1 MHIETTHNPLSTCHL
16 LRQSYWDDGKPK
28 KRTIANL
35 SGLPQH
41 AIEALR
47 QALKTGQVPTLHKP
61 TLTNKKDHGAV
72 SAILNIIQNTRL
84 DQTIFYRTSRERNV
98 VLAMLIARILRPGAK
113 LRVERELSTNGTTTL
128 AGLLNL
134 KDTPVEDLY
143 HAMDWLLSRQKRI
156 EKKLAQ
162 RHVGEGD
169 ILMLDVSSS
178 YLEGHA
184 CPLAQYGYSRDHR
197 RDRPQ
202 VIYALLCTA
211 QGCPIAIEAF
221 AGNISDAMTLSNQ
234 VVKIRERFGLSKVV
248 LVGDRGMISQARID
262 EDLQPNG
269 FAWITALRSQTIR
282 KLVQQGQLQ
291 PTLLDDWGLA
301 QITSPDYPNERLVVC
316 CNPFLRD
323 ERRRKR
329 NALLAATEEDIRA
342 LATRYAQGKM
352 ERDEFNR
359 QLGALKRRKMAK
371 HFAYR
376 FDHTTGAFSFTRKE
390 DAITEEESLD
400 GLYVIRTNVTED
412 ELGNVEAV
420 RAYKN
425 LAKVERAFRS
435 FKTSSLRVRPM
446 YHWREDRVRS
456 HLFLCLLAYY
466 VEWHMRQQLAPLLF
480 TDEAPQP
487 GVTPVAAPVRS
498 QGANNKQSQRRTNEG
513 LSVSSFEDLLLQLNG
528 LCVAEMDLGTGCT
541 VPVTSKPTAL
551 QTKVFDLLGGK
562 IHPAP
567 GEVQSVR

>member
-1 MHIETTHNPLSTCHL
+1 MHIETTHNPRSTCHL
-16 LRQSYWDDGKPK
+16 LRQSYWEDGKPK

-35 SGLPQH
+35 SGLPHH

-47 QALKTGQVPTLHKP
+47 QALKTGQVPTLHNP
-61 TLTNKKDHGAV
+61 TLTNTKDHGAV
-72 SAILNIIQNTRL
+72 SAILNTIQHTGL
-84 DQTIFYRTSRERNV
+84 DKTIFYQNSRERNV
-98 VLAMLIARILRPGAK
+98 VLAMLIARILRPDAQ
-113 LRVERELSTNGTTTL
+113 LRVERELSSNGTTTL

-143 HAMDWLLSRQKRI
+143 QAMDWLLSRQKRI

-221 AGNISDAMTLSNQ
+221 AGHISDATTLSDR
-234 VVKIRERFGLSKVV
+234 VVKIRERFGLSKVI

-269 FAWITALRSQTIR
+269 FAWITAIRSQTIR
-282 KLVQQGQLQ
+282 KLVQHGQLQ

-329 NALLAATEEDIRA
+329 NALLAAIEEDIRA
-342 LATRYAQGKM
+342 LAARYAEGKI

-376 FDHTTGAFSFTRKE
+376 FDQNTGAFSFARKE
-390 DAITEEESLD
+390 AAITEEESLD
-400 GLYVIRTNVTED
+400 GLYVI
-412 ELGNVEAV
+412 
-420 RAYKN
+420 
-425 LAKVERAFRS
+425 
-435 FKTSSLRVRPM
+435 
-446 YHWREDRVRS
+446 
-456 HLFLCLLAYY
+456 
-466 VEWHMRQQLAPLLF
+466 
-480 TDEAPQP
+480 
-487 GVTPVAAPVRS
+487 
-498 QGANNKQSQRRTNEG
+498 
-513 LSVSSFEDLLLQLNG
+513 
-528 LCVAEMDLGTGCT
+528 
-541 VPVTSKPTAL
+541 
-551 QTKVFDLLGGK
+551 
-562 IHPAP
+562 
-567 GEVQSVR
+567 

>member
-1 MHIETTHNPLSTCHL
+1 MHIETTHNPQSTCHL
-16 LRQSYWDDGKPK
+16 LRQSYWEDGKPK

-35 SGLPQH
+35 SALPH
-41 AIEALR
+41 NAIEALR
-47 QALKTGQVPTLHKP
+47 QALKTGKVPTLHNP
-61 TLTNKKDHGAV
+61 TLANKKDHGAV
-72 SAILNIIQNTRL
+72 SAILTTIQQTGL
-84 DQTIFYRTSRERNV
+84 DKTIFYQNSPERNMV
-98 VLAMLIARILRPGAK
+98 IAMLMARILRPGAK
-113 LRVERELSTNGTTTL
+113 LRLERELGANGTTTL

-134 KDTPVEDLY
+134 QDTPVEDLY
-143 HAMDWLLSRQKRI
+143 QTMDWLLSRQQRI
-156 EKKLAQ
+156 ERKLAKH
-162 RHVGEGD
+162 HVGEGD

-178 YLEGHA
+178 YFEGQS

-211 QGCPIAIEAF
+211 EGCPLAIEAF
-221 AGNISDAMTLSNQ
+221 AGNISDSMTLSDQ
-234 VVKIRERFGLSKVV
+234 VVKIRERFGLAKVI

-269 FAWITALRSQTIR
+269 FAWITALKAPTIR
-282 KLVQQGQLQ
+282 KLVKQGQIQ

-329 NALLAATEEDIRA
+329 NALLAATEEDTRA
-342 LATRYAQGKM
+342 LATRYAEGKI

-359 QLGALKRRKMAK
+359 KLGALKRRKMAK
-371 HFAYR
+371 HFDYK
-376 FDHTTGAFSFTRKE
+376 FNKKTGAFSFARK
-390 DAITEEESLD
+390 DKAIAAEESLD
-400 GLYVIRTNVTED
+400 GLYVIRTNVKEA
-412 ELGNVEAV
+412 ELGNAEAV

-435 FKTSSLRVRPM
+435 FKTSSLRVRPI

-480 TDEAPQP
+480 TDEDPQP
-487 GVTPVAAPVRS
+487 GVTPVAPPVRS
-498 QGANNKQSQRRTNEG
+498 KGAMKKQSKRSTREG
-513 LSVSSFEDLLLQLNG
+513 LPVSSFEDLLIHLNG

-541 VPVTSKPTAL
+541 VPITSKPTAL
-551 QTKVFDLLGGK
+551 QAKVFDLLGGK

-567 GEVQSVR
+567 GKAKSVR